1 MKRISLVIGTVAL
14 LTTPA
19 TAIAATPTVEA
30 VVSHLVG
37 VMDTSAQ
44 AAANPDKANV
54 RMTTCRVQ
62 MVDAADSNSVFLYQ
76 EQALG
81 DRLNQPY
88 RQRFL
93 QISAN
98 GQTVVSQSYKPQNP
112 QDWINSCNQSAPQLV
127 KSEDLGESVCSVYLK
142 PLIAVYVG
150 NTPTSGCPA
159 NVRGAVKITN
169 TIVLHADGM
178 DTYDRGFDAAGNQV
192 WGANDESYQF
202 RWVKN
207 SNSSVAQ

>member
-1 MKRISLVIGTVAL
+1 
-14 LTTPA
+14 
-19 TAIAATPTVEA
+19 
-30 VVSHLVG
+30 
-37 VMDTSAQ
+37 MDTSAQ

-62 MVDAADSNSVFLYQ
+62 MVDAADANSVFLYQ

-81 DRLNQPY
+81 DRLDQPY

-98 GQTVVSQSYKPQNP
+98 GQTVVSQSFKPQNA
-112 QDWINSCNQSAPQLV
+112 QAWINGCNQSAPRLV
-127 KSEDLGESVCSVYLK
+127 QEDLGKSVCSVYLM

-150 NTPTSGCPA
+150 NTPASGCPA

-192 WGANDESYQF
+192 WGADDESYQF
-202 RWVKN
+202 RWVK
-207 SNSSVAQ
+207 SNNGVAQSRND